1 MPELNEFLQYV
12 RPLSTQ
18 TIQGITLLLAAA
30 ILVLSDWRLTVAAF
44 AGLHVLAGSLLLDTN
59 LPREWGLLQWIVGA
73 LIGVMWFLSARRI
86 DTIQRRQQG
95 MPWWRPNWR
104 LNASTLQRLAL
115 VLLLIVLIYVVRPAL
130 PLPNLDRNH
139 ARFVTTLAIA
149 GLLGLGLGDRP
160 LRWGLCLGIW
170 VLAASFALQHLRV
183 DVGTVG
189 LLAGLEILLGF
200 AISYLIVV
208 DGARF
213 WPKAEGM

>member
-1 MPELNEFLQYV
+1 MPELNDFLQYI
-12 RPLSTQ
+12 RPLSAQ
-18 TIQGITLLLAAA
+18 TIQGITILLTGC
-30 ILVLSDWRLTVAAF
+30 ILVLSDWRLTLAAF
-44 AGLHVLAGSLLLDTN
+44 AGLHVLAGALLLDTN

-73 LIGVMWFLSARRI
+73 LVAVMWFLSARRV
-86 DTIQRRQQG
+86 DTVQRRQQG
-95 MPWWRPNWR
+95 TPWWRPQWR

-115 VLLLIVLIYVVRPAL
+115 VLLLVVVVYVLRPIL
-130 PLPNLDRNH
+130 PFPNLDLAR
-139 ARFVTTLAIA
+139 ARFATILALA

-160 LRWGLCLGIW
+160 LRWGLCLGTW

>member
-1 MPELNEFLQYV
+1 MPELNDFLQYI
-12 RPLSTQ
+12 RPLSDQ
-18 TIQGITLLLAAA
+18 TIQGLSLLLAAA

-44 AGLHVLAGSLLLDTN
+44 AGLHVLAGALLLETN
-59 LPREWGLLQWIVGA
+59 IPREWGLLQWIVGA
-73 LIGVMWFLSARRI
+73 LVGVMWFLSARRI
-86 DTIQRRQQG
+86 ETIQRRQQG
-95 MPWWRPNWR
+95 TPWWRPQWR
-104 LNASTLQRLAL
+104 LNASTLQRLA
-115 VLLLIVLIYVVRPAL
+115 VLLLLVVVFYVIRPAL
-130 PLPNLDRNH
+130 PFPNLDLQH
-139 ARFVTTLAIA
+139 ARFATILALA

-160 LRWGLCLGIW
+160 LRWGLCLGLW

-213 WPKAEGM
+213 WPKPEGM

>member
-1 MPELNEFLQYV
+1 MPELDALLQYIS
-12 RPLSTQ
+12 PLSAQ
-18 TIQGITLLLAAA
+18 TIQGLTLLLAAG
-30 ILVLSDWRLTVAAF
+30 ILILSDWRLAVAAF
-44 AGLHVLAGSLLLDTN
+44 AGLHVLAGALLLDTN

-73 LIGVMWFLSARRI
+73 LVGVMWFLSSRRI
-86 DTIQRRQQG
+86 DTIQRRQLG
-95 MPWWRPNWR
+95 TPWWRPHWR

-115 VLLLIVLIYVVRPAL
+115 VLLLVVVIYVLRPVL
-130 PLPNLDRNH
+130 PFPNLDLQH
-139 ARFVTTLAIA
+139 ARFATILAVA
-149 GLLGLGLGDRP
+149 GLLGLGVGDRP

-170 VLAASFALQHLRV
+170 VLAASFALQHLQV

-213 WPKAEGM
+213 WSRPEGM

>member
-1 MPELNEFLQYV
+1 MPELNDFLQYI
-12 RPLSTQ
+12 RPLSDQ
-18 TIQGITLLLAAA
+18 TIQGLSLLLAAA

-44 AGLHVLAGSLLLDTN
+44 AGLHVLAGALLLETN
-59 LPREWGLLQWIVGA
+59 IPREWGLLQWIVGA
-73 LIGVMWFLSARRI
+73 LVGVMWFLSARRI
-86 DTIQRRQQG
+86 ETIQRRQQG
-95 MPWWRPNWR
+95 TPWWRPQWR
-104 LNASTLQRLAL
+104 LNASTLQRLA
-115 VLLLIVLIYVVRPAL
+115 VLLLLVVVIYVIRPAL
-130 PLPNLDRNH
+130 PFPNLDLQH
-139 ARFVTTLAIA
+139 ARFATILALS

-160 LRWGLCLGIW
+160 LRWGLCLGLW

-213 WPKAEGM
+213 WPKPEGM

>member
-1 MPELNEFLQYV
+1 MPELNDFLRYIQ
-12 RPLSTQ
+12 PLTPGAV
-18 TIQGITLLLAAA
+18 QGLTMLLVAA

-44 AGLHVLAGSLLLDTN
+44 AGLHVLAGALLLGTN

-73 LIGVMWFLSARRI
+73 LVGVMWFLSARRI

-95 MPWWRPNWR
+95 TPWWRPQWR
-104 LNASTLQRLAL
+104 LNASTLQRMAL
-115 VLLLIVLIYVVRPAL
+115 VLLLIVVIYVVRPVL
-130 PLPNLDRNH
+130 PFPNLDLRH
-139 ARFVTTLAIA
+139 ARFAAILALG

-183 DVGTVG
+183 DVSTVG